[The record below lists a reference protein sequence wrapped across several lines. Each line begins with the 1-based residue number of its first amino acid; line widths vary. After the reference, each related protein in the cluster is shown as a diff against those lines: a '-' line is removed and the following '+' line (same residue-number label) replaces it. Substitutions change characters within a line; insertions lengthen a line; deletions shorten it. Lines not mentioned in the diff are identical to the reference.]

1 MKKSE
6 LENFETI
13 WEKSLQEP
21 NLIQADV
28 KKREIDLSL
37 TTILDRFMALAEK
50 SFKQNKI
57 KKMDYDELINQTNGF
72 KKILAKINDKA
83 IISNEMTECIKQ
95 KTLKF

>member
-37 TTILDRFMALAEK
+37 TTILDRFMVLAEK